1 MRGDGRGMAT
11 GKVKKKEGFLELLK
25 TIVYALLIAGVFRTI
40 LFQPF
45 WIPSGSM
52 KSTLLIGDYLFIS
65 KYAYGYSAAS
75 CPTVFGVNLCP
86 FISGRV
92 LADEPDRGDVIVFK
106 HPRTEED
113 YIKRLIG
120 LPGDRIQMR
129 SGVLRINGEAVGMER
144 DGVFL
149 DDSAGFC
156 SDRRTVDGETVCA
169 LERWRE
175 TLPGGVA
182 HTILNTA
189 DGMAFD
195 DTPEFVVPEE
205 HYFFMGD
212 NRDNSR
218 DSREPRASG
227 GVGFVPFEN
236 LIGRAEVIAVSAD
249 GPFWRVWDWRFGR
262 SFSAID

>member
-1 MRGDGRGMAT
+1 MAKAKT
-11 GKVKKKEGFLELLK
+11 KKKEGFGELLK

-75 CPTVFGVNLCP
+75 CPTIFGVNLCP
-86 FISGRV
+86 FLSGRV
-92 LADEPDRGDVIVFK
+92 LASEPDRGDVIVFK
-106 HPRTEED
+106 HPRTGED
-113 YIKRLIG
+113 YIKRLVG
-120 LPGDRIQMR
+120 LPGETLQMR
-129 SGVLRINGEAVGMER
+129 GGVLHIDGEPVEMAR

-149 DDSAGFC
+149 DQGAGFC
-156 SDRRTVDGETVCA
+156 DDRREIDGERFCA
-169 LERWRE
+169 LQSWRE
-175 TLPGGVA
+175 TLPGGVT
-182 HTILNTA
+182 HTILNTV
-189 DGMAFD
+189 DGMTFD
-195 DTPEFVVPEE
+195 DTPPFTVPAG

-236 LIGRAEVIAVSAD
+236 LVGRAEIVAVSAD
-249 GPFWRVWDWRFGR
+249 GPFWQVWNWRFGR
-262 SFSAID
+262 TLELIR